1 MLQANTLLVASAALL
16 TTLTSAE
23 PLRKPS
29 IFFRDLPQVEQ
40 RGIHNIHIDYMG
52 DVDGELT
59 IAYGSCDTINIADVH
74 HRVGSTHVGRHP
86 IAARHV
92 DWEAQRPT
100 KFAWTTPA
108 DVQSGCLF
116 AFLDQKLVGISSEIE
131 TKKRRVRRQSRKA
144 FADVA
149 DPMGPWF
156 DGVAY
161 LEQKQPDDVF
171 VAAAKNKRFG
181 ILGAGISG
189 LATGVSRAPKSACRL
204 RRILEAPGE
213 LLTDNHPANVRL
225 CGHSQLEDP
234 RILIQARRE
243 NDDGLPQQHES
254 RRRTV
259 SRNGPHAFPLR
270 DHRPR
275 HQRNLPHP
283 RLEDG
288 LPARGSV
295 ERDERR

>member
-1 MLQANTLLVASAALL
+1 MLQTNTLLVASAALL

-40 RGIHNIHIDYMG
+40 RGIHNIHIDYTG

-108 DVQSGCLF
+108 DVQSGCLL
-116 AFLDQKLVGISSEIE
+116 AFLDRKLVGISSEIE
-131 TKKRRVRRQSRKA
+131 TKQRRVRRQSRKA

-171 VAAAKNKRFG
+171 VAAAKTKRFG

-189 LATGVSRAPKSACRL
+189 LATGVSRPLSVCSAYRKAKEVL
-204 RRILEAPGE
+204 IN
-213 LLTDNHPANVRL
+213 NHPADVRRR
-225 CGHSQLEDP
+225 GYSQLENP
-234 RILIQARRE
+234 RILRQARRQD
-243 NDDGLPQQHES
+243 DDGLPQRHES
-254 RRRTV
+254 RRRAV
-259 SRNGPHAFPLR
+259 SRNGPHAFSLR
-270 DHRPR
+270 DHR
-275 HQRNLPHP
+275 
-283 RLEDG
+283 
-288 LPARGSV
+288 S
-295 ERDERR
+295 